1 MDGDMTRKAH
11 FNAEEWAA
19 VAEAPLLAGMR
30 VATAARGGTIRE
42 SIAMGRVY
50 TEARRNQGQSELLDD
65 LVSSAPAVDPT
76 GTATPGE
83 LERVSAE
90 RLREAIRIL
99 EEKATPEEVDAYRR
113 FVIDVAEAAA
123 RAHREGGFL
132 GIGGEEISEREQAAL
147 DEIRRTLGA
156 GAA

>member
-1 MDGDMTRKAH
+1 MDGDMTRKAD

-42 SIAMGRVY
+42 SIAMGKVY

>member
-1 MDGDMTRKAH
+1 MTRKAD

-30 VATAARGGTIRE
+30 VAKAARGGTIRE
-42 SIAMGRVY
+42 SIAMGKVY
-50 TEARRNQGQSELLDD
+50 TEARRSQGQSELLDD

-76 GTATPGE
+76 GTATPAE

-99 EEKATPEEVDAYRR
+99 EDKATPEEAEAYRR